1 MVLIFNNEFPS
12 NTEYEKYFETFKIP
26 LSDFQ
31 KHSIQ
36 GIIDGNHVLVCA
48 PTGSGKTLSAE
59 FAITRFTSLGKR
71 VIYTCPIKALSNQKY
86 YEFTQKFPHIS
97 FGILTGDI
105 KTNPDAQVLIMTTE
119 ILMNYLFTSDPDKK
133 ESNKLQFQIDIENE
147 LACVVFDEV
156 HYINDQER
164 GQTWEKTILMLPQH
178 VQLVMLSAT
187 IDAPERF
194 ANWVEKRYKNKQV
207 ILASTSKRVVPLSH
221 YSFLTTIEGIF
232 KGMKDKVLEKEIR
245 DSTNSLILLQNANK
259 EYQENGYNKLSK
271 ISKIFDTKQVFM
283 KRKHV
288 LNNLA
293 LFLKDRDML
302 PAIGFVFSRKHV
314 EVCAS
319 EITTNLLED
328 DSKIPYTVRTECEQL
343 IRKLPNYQEYL
354 ELPEYNNLV
363 NLLEKG
369 IGIHHSGMIP
379 ILREIVELMISKKY
393 IKFLFATESFAIG
406 LDCPIRTS
414 VFIGLTKFDGT
425 TQRLLYSHEY
435 TQMAGRS
442 GRRGLDTVGH
452 VIHLNN
458 LFQLPTQTEYKTMLG
473 GKPQSLVSKFRISY
487 SLILNL
493 LKNGQN
499 NHFENFVKKSMIFQE
514 LKEEIQKQ
522 KTAVNESMNNMELKE
537 LMIKSLKTPKEVCL
551 RYIDLGQMKSMA
563 VNKKRKEMERE
574 MSSIQTK
581 YFSIDKDM
589 IMVKGY
595 YDLMEEYEK
604 EKNQLSYLE
613 NFIQNQI
620 EKVCEVLIKGGFVS
634 FSEETC
640 TACQTRHCRCTWR
653 TLQVEEPQYAFTD
666 LGKTAA
672 SIAEVQPL
680 ILSSVLNKWN
690 YLGDFSIKQ
699 IIGLLSIF
707 TDIKVPEDIRVGIP
721 TTEDIFLKAR
731 IQEIADMYRY
741 YEDLENETQMQT
753 GNKYEGSL
761 NFDIVDFMIE
771 WCDCMN
777 EQECKYFIQNKITEK
792 HISTGDF
799 TKAVLKIST
808 IVKEL
813 SSVAEQNGNVEFLY
827 KLSQIDT
834 LILKYITTNQSLY
847 V

>member
-1 MVLIFNNEFPS
+1 MVLICDKTFPS
-12 NTEYEKYFETFKIP
+12 NTEYESFFNSYQYH

-48 PTGSGKTLSAE
+48 PTGSGKTLPAE
-59 FAITRFTSLGKR
+59 FAINYFTEKKKR

-328 DSKIPYTVRTECEQL
+328 DSKIPYTVRTECDQL

-522 KTAVNESMNNMELKE
+522 KTVVNESMNNMELKE
-537 LMIKSLKTPKEVCL
+537 FMIKSLKTPKEVCL

-613 NFIQNQI
+613 NFIQTQI
-620 EKVCEVLIKGGFVS
+620 QKVCDVLIKEGFVS
-634 FSEETC
+634 FSEET
-640 TACQTRHCRCTWR
+640 
-653 TLQVEEPQYAFTD
+653 QYVFTD

-792 HISTGDF
+792 QISTGDF